1 MGNPAPD
8 WNGDIRMGD
17 NLYTDS
23 AIALNPDTGE
33 MKWYFQFTPHDE
45 WDWDAV
51 QIPVLADIEFKGQPR
66 KVILWANRN
75 GFYYTLDR
83 TNGEFLVGKNFAQV
97 TWAKGLDEK
106 GKPIKIPEASPR
118 REGTRVYPGV
128 QGATNWYAPSFSP
141 RTGLFYLSAWEFS
154 SVYHKG
160 DPTYTRGN
168 RYIGSLPQG
177 VWPDVLKDEVPGWGA
192 IRALDPQTGDLEWE
206 FKMTEV
212 SESGLLATATDVLFS
227 GDTVYRPDIV
237 MYLADRLPPH
247 VGRLDKAPDLI
258 VEVLSPGT
266 KPLDLVTKRDDYGR
280 FGVGEYW
287 AVDPATAEVRCW
299 RRDNSRFVDAPVEGD
314 SLACAAI
321 PGLSLDLRPLRRL
334 IQRD

>member
-1 MGNPAPD
+1 
-8 WNGDIRMGD
+8 MGD

-23 AIALNPDTGE
+23 AVALNPDTGE

-66 KVILWANRN
+66 KVILWGNRN

-83 TNGEFLVGKNFAQV
+83 TNGEFLVGKSFAQV

-106 GKPIKIPEASPR
+106 GKPIKIPEASPK

-154 SVYHKG
+154 SIYHKG

-227 GDTVYRPDIV
+227 GSQQGHL
-237 MYLADRLPPH
+237 LALDAKN
-247 VGRLDKAPDLI
+247 GRLLWRKSLGGQI
-258 VEVLSPGT
+258 TSSPISYMVDGKQRLT
-266 KPLDLVTKRDDYGR
+266 VAAGNVFFT
-280 FGVGEYW
+280 FGLK
-287 AVDPATAEVRCW
+287 D
-299 RRDNSRFVDAPVEGD
+299 
-314 SLACAAI
+314 
-321 PGLSLDLRPLRRL
+321 
-334 IQRD
+334 